1 MKMNEKISISGV
13 DLEPHTVRSMV
24 ELIDTF
30 GLIMTFLNDQAIQD
44 LSGTMSQLLKLVNGL
59 TGSDIVDLL
68 EAALMDPDFDKAL
81 IEPPM
86 VGMFGILGALGD
98 KDTQKGVGILL
109 ALVKALGKASTR

>member
-1 MKMNEKISISGV
+1 MNVTEETSIGGV
-13 DLEPHTVRSMV
+13 TLEPHTVESMV

-44 LSGTMSQLLKLVNGL
+44 LAGMMAQILKLVNGL

-68 EAALMDPDFDKAL
+68 EAALMDPEFDKAM
-81 IEPPM
+81 IDAPK

-98 KDTQKGVGILL
+98 EDTQRGIGILL

>member
-1 MKMNEKISISGV
+1 MNMTEKTSIAGV
-13 DLEPHTVRSMV
+13 NLEPHTVESMV

-44 LSGTMSQLLKLVNGL
+44 LSGMMAQLLKLVNGL

-68 EAALMDPDFDKAL
+68 EAALMDPEFDKAM
-81 IEPPM
+81 IDPQK
-86 VGMFGILGALGD
+86 VGVFGILGALGD
-98 KDTQKGVGILL
+98 EDTQRGIGILL